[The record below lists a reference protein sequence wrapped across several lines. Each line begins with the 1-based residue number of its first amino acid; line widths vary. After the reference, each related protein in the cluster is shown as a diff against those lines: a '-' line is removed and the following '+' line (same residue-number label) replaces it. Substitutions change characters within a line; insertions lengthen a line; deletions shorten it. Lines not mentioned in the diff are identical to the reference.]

1 MKSKIINSIKTVLA
15 GVFLCI
21 MVVSCGNFL
30 DAGNVKEEI
39 LEAIEIANSS
49 PATIYITAD
58 EGSGSVVPAQI
69 VKKRKESFDLK
80 FIPQPNWKFLNWEV
94 IDRTTGEV
102 IPDAVKFNDP
112 EKTETKAM
120 LLKADANYQIH
131 AKCELLPT
139 IVSVSPENHQTCPVN
154 TSIYITFNMQMEDK
168 SIVPSGSLFKYA
180 LSNVSIFCGSINMKD
195 YFDDPSFY
203 DSDKKVLVITPKS
216 NDLKNFIELEQKSAY
231 IDVTISFGK
240 NIVVKRDG
248 VELPLSEEADN
259 SVTIRYTT
267 QKEETPPVEYDFY
280 TTNNKISLAEA
291 EAFKNQ
297 TEKQFNYANIYDVD
311 YDDSTTVTKM
321 LQNRTNG
328 TFYIYGK
335 YYDNESG
342 VRAVTVKEK
351 LINDPVEG
359 TSVVSESYTHV
370 YLFGSEGAEF
380 IRDTG
385 GFTVFCVECE
395 LDSTYGAVSL
405 QIEVSDVAGNAAPVR
420 NLVVLKKSCV
430 DMDFTIENAT
440 DLENLIYD
448 RMNEGKTVS
457 EKELK
462 QKLRTVCI
470 NTAGFFPSFYP
481 VCILG
486 VDFVK
491 NNYKL
496 QYVHG
501 NTIKNINFVDEGDS
515 YNYFWEFTLDVDTIA
530 GLEFKIV
537 ISDDIGNTSE
547 RVYKMPDENSIV
559 YYKEVSPDSA
569 DKEFVY
575 FVSKEKDTTIESGI
589 CIEKKNNTIN
599 PLPFIYMPHMN
610 TRFCEIEKNKVYSIC
625 PQFRDKDQTYCF
637 YLNMLENLNLEFGMT
652 SASLPEV
659 SLKYDAKTN
668 SPVKIEKTDELYY
681 DAPALKATIYI
692 ADDSWANDRYDCI
705 LLSLPFNNTT
715 LFDIG
720 KTECSF
726 LINTS
731 MLYSS
736 EIPVIV
742 YGYKDGKRTSG
753 TDYAIPQAS
762 GSKYDNL
769 KPFEIPYQDSLYDD
783 QLNVIGTVSNFR
795 RNGPDSFIMT
805 VLDDQSGPALGKLR
819 IKGTEEFY
827 VADENNNYTVEIPVK
842 NIVRNYWTDGTG
854 HQNCDNSFYFD
865 YWLYDKAG
873 NCQYKKDCKIEI
885 GNMASV
891 KTYTADS
898 SNNTWTLE
906 SEIYSTML
914 GYPEIF
920 TFYRLTGDDEN
931 GYDWEFLATKDLNP
945 PGIDPDNRHIKY
957 ERVSSGY
964 KYKADFT
971 TDDSK
976 NEAENYFVLP
986 SEASYIKVIG
996 CFGDWYTV
1004 PSYFYTGEKSYEK
1017 GDIVQTHTNKSVLVQ
1032 STQPAFVHTVVTTAP
1047 YSECVNWE
1055 ASDWEFY
1062 NEYIGYEI
1070 MDFST
1075 YAIQQEYIIPVE
1087 QIEQNRRFAVVVH
1100 FASGKV
1106 AVSQVFQK

>member
-21 MVVSCGNFL
+21 MAVSCGNFL

-58 EGSGSVVPAQI
+58 EGSGSVIPAQI
-69 VKKRKESFDLK
+69 VKKRKESFDLR
-80 FIPQPNWKFLNWEV
+80 FVPQANWKFLNWEV
-94 IDRTTGEV
+94 IDRTTGKV

-120 LLKADANYQIH
+120 LLKADSNYQIH

-139 IVSVSPENHQTCPVN
+139 IVSVSPANLQTCPVN
-154 TSIYITFNMQMEDK
+154 TSILITFNMQMEDV
-168 SIVPSGSLFKYA
+168 SIGPSDSLFKYG
-180 LSNVSIFCGSINMKD
+180 SQNVSIFCGSTNMKE
-195 YFDDPSFY
+195 YFDAPSFY
-203 DSDKKVLVITPKS
+203 DSEKKVLVITPKS
-216 NDLKNFIELEQKSAY
+216 KELKSFIELEKKSAY

-267 QKEETPPVEYDFY
+267 QKEENPPVEFDFF

-297 TEKQFNYANIYDVD
+297 TAKQFNYDNIYEDSSE
-311 YDDSTTVTKM
+311 DSTRKPKL

-335 YYDNESG
+335 YYDSESG

-351 LINDPVEG
+351 LINSPIVG
-359 TSVVSESYTHV
+359 TSVISEPYTHV

-380 IRDTG
+380 LRDTG
-385 GFTVFCVECE
+385 GYTVFCIECK
-395 LDSTYGAVSL
+395 LDSTDGAVSV
-405 QIEVSDVAGNAAPVR
+405 QVEISDVAGNTAPVKSF
-420 NLVVLKKSCV
+420 VVIKKSFV
-430 DMDFTIENAT
+430 DMDFTISNAPDIENF
-440 DLENLIYD
+440 IYD
-448 RMNEGKTVS
+448 KLNAGETVS
-457 EKELK
+457 EEELK
-462 QKLRTVCI
+462 QKLRTVQI
-470 NTAGFFPSFYP
+470 QQAGAFPSFYP
-481 VCILG
+481 VYDPG
-486 VDFVK
+486 PDFVQ

-501 NTIKNINFVDEGDS
+501 DTIKTINFVNIPYD
-515 YNYFWEFTLDVDTIA
+515 YYWEFTLDVDEIA

-547 RVYKMPDENSIV
+547 RVYKMPDENSIA
-559 YYKEVSPDSA
+559 YYKEASPDST
-569 DKEFVY
+569 DKELVY
-575 FVSKEKDTTIESGI
+575 FVSKEKDSDIESGL
-589 CIEKKNNTIN
+589 CIERKNNSII
-599 PLPFIYMPHMN
+599 PVPFNSDHMN
-610 TRFCEIEKNKVYSIC
+610 NKFCEIEKNKTYKIC
-625 PQFRDKDQTYCF
+625 PQYTDSEQAYRF
-637 YLNMLENLNLEFGMT
+637 YLGILENINIKFGMS
-652 SASLPEV
+652 SASLPKV
-659 SLKYDAKTN
+659 SLKYDSKTN
-668 SPVKIEKTDELYY
+668 SPVKIEKIDELYY
-681 DAPALKATIYI
+681 NSPALKVTVYI

-705 LLSLPFNNTT
+705 LLSWMMNYYST
-715 LFDIG
+715 LFDTG

-726 LINTS
+726 IIRTED
-731 MLYSS
+731 LYTFEMSLS
-736 EIPVIV
+736 V
-742 YGYKDGKRTSG
+742 YGYKDGKRSAG
-753 TDYAIPQAS
+753 TDYTIPQAT
-762 GSKYDNL
+762 GSKYDNI
-769 KPFEIPYQDSLYDD
+769 KPHAIPYQDYLYDD
-783 QLNVIGTVSNFR
+783 QMNLINVVSNFK
-795 RNGPDSFIMT
+795 RNGPDSFILT
-805 VLDDQSGPALGKLR
+805 VIDDQSGPALGKLR

-827 VADENNNYTVEIPVK
+827 IADENNNYTVEIPIK
-842 NIVRNYWTDGTG
+842 NVVRNYWTDGTG
-854 HQNCDNSFYFD
+854 HQNCDNRFYFD

-873 NCQYKKDCKIEI
+873 NCQNEIDYSDISI
-885 GNMASV
+885 GNMAAV

-906 SEIYSTML
+906 SEPYSTML
-914 GYPEIF
+914 AYPESF
-920 TFYRLTGDDEN
+920 TFYKLEGDDKT
-931 GYDWEFLATKDLNP
+931 GYEWEFLDTKNVAANNA
-945 PGIDPDNRHIKY
+945 IIN
-957 ERVSSGY
+957 EGY
-964 KYKADFT
+964 KYNVEFT
-971 TDDSK
+971 ADDSAAT
-976 NEAENYFVLP
+976 EENYLKLP
-986 SEASYIKVIG
+986 EDSYIKVYG
-996 CFGDWYTV
+996 NFGDWYTV

-1032 STQPAFVHTVVTTAP
+1032 STKPAFVHTVVTTAP
-1047 YSECVNWE
+1047 YSECANWE

-1100 FASGKV
+1100 FASGKI